1 MKVKKI
7 ANGIKHFGINCRIL
21 TQSTSEGER
30 EEGEA
35 EAGGEERVGRGRG
48 GGLGRGRKDRKR
60 NVKGSNTF
68 FISKV
73 CFLRIPKL

>member
-21 TQSTSEGER
+21 TQSTSEKGR

-35 EAGGEERVGRGRG
+35 EAGGEGDRQRPEGRE
-48 GGLGRGRKDRKR
+48 KKR
-60 NVKGSNTF
+60 KGS
-68 FISKV
+68 
-73 CFLRIPKL
+73 